1 MKTRLGIS
9 VGMAAAATYFAA
21 IFGGY
26 TVLALFVGYILLVET
41 NPWLRKTAVK
51 AFVICLLFSLIN
63 FVLGI
68 FPSIL
73 GTAGDVLSI
82 LEVDVHW
89 MYMINNIFYTF
100 QSLINGLRNILLLV
114 LGFMSFNQSTI
125 PLGPID
131 NMIHKHM

>member
-26 TVLALFVGYILLVET
+26 TVLTLFVGYILLVET

-51 AFVICLLFSLIN
+51 AFIICLLFSLIN
-63 FVLGI
+63 FIIGIFPTVLGI
-68 FPSIL
+68 
-73 GTAGDVLSI
+73 AGDVLSI

>member
-26 TVLALFVGYILLVET
+26 TVLTLFVGYILLVET

-51 AFVICLLFSLIN
+51 AFIICLLFSLIN
-63 FVLGI
+63 FIIGI
-68 FPSIL
+68 FPTVL

-114 LGFMSFNQSTI
+114 LGFMSFGQSTI

-131 NMIHKHM
+131 SMIHKHM

>member
-21 IFGGY
+21 VFGGY

-63 FVLGI
+63 FVIGI

-73 GTAGDVLSI
+73 GTAGDVLNI
-82 LEVDVHW
+82 FEVDTYW
-89 MYMINNIFYTF
+89 MYKITNIFYIL
-100 QSLINGLRNILLLV
+100 QSFISGIRNILLLV
-114 LGFMSFNQSTI
+114 LGFMSFGQSTI

-131 NMIHKHM
+131 SMIHKHM

>member
-21 IFGGY
+21 LFGGY
-26 TVLALFVGYILLVET
+26 TVLTLFVGYILLIET

-51 AFVICLLFSLIN
+51 AFVVCLLFSLIN
-63 FVLGI
+63 VVIGI
-68 FPSIL
+68 IPGAL
-73 GTAGDVLSI
+73 NMVWDVLNI
-82 LEVDVHW
+82 FEVNTSW
-89 MYMINNIFYTF
+89 MYKVNAVMNIFQTI
-100 QSLINGLRNILLLV
+100 INGLRTVLLLV

>member
-21 IFGGY
+21 LFGGY
-26 TVLALFVGYILLVET
+26 TVLTLFVGYILLVET

-51 AFVICLLFSLIN
+51 AFVVCLLFSLIN
-63 FVLGI
+63 VIFGI
-68 FPSIL
+68 VPSALNLVWNTLSVFGLNTAWLHKVTAIL
-73 GTAGDVLSI
+73 
-82 LEVDVHW
+82 
-89 MYMINNIFYTF
+89 NIF
-100 QSLINGLRNILLLV
+100 QSVINALRTVLLLV

>member
-26 TVLALFVGYILLVET
+26 TVLTLFVGYILLVET

-51 AFVICLLFSLIN
+51 AFIICLLFSLIN
-63 FVLGI
+63 FIIGI
-68 FPSIL
+68 FPTVL

>member
-21 IFGGY
+21 LFGGY
-26 TVLALFVGYILLVET
+26 TVLTLFVGYILLAET

-51 AFVICLLFSLIN
+51 AFVVCLLFSLIN
-63 FVLGI
+63 VVIGI
-68 FPSIL
+68 IPSGL
-73 GTAGDVLSI
+73 NMLWDVLDVF
-82 LEVDVHW
+82 EVNTVW
-89 MYMINNIFYTF
+89 MYKINTIMNIFM
-100 QSLINGLRNILLLV
+100 SIINGLRTVLLLV

>member
-21 IFGGY
+21 LFGGY
-26 TVLALFVGYILLVET
+26 TVLTLFVGYILLVET

-51 AFVICLLFSLIN
+51 AFVVCLLFSLIN
-63 FVLGI
+63 VIFGI
-68 FPSIL
+68 IPGALNMVWDLLNIF
-73 GTAGDVLSI
+73 GVDTA
-82 LEVDVHW
+82 W
-89 MYMINNIFYTF
+89 MYKINTF
-100 QSLINGLRNILLLV
+100 VNLFQTIINALRTLLLLV

>member
-21 IFGGY
+21 LFGGY
-26 TVLALFVGYILLVET
+26 TVLTLFVGYILLVET

-51 AFVICLLFSLIN
+51 AFVVCLLFSLIGVVIG
-63 FVLGI
+63 FFPTVLNMVWDLLNV
-68 FPSIL
+68 F
-73 GTAGDVLSI
+73 
-82 LEVDVHW
+82 EVNTNW
-89 MYMINNIFYTF
+89 MYKVSTIMNLFQNIINA
-100 QSLINGLRNILLLV
+100 LRTVLLLV

-131 NMIHKHM
+131 SMIHKHM

>member
-26 TVLALFVGYILLVET
+26 TVLTLFVGYILLVET

-68 FPSIL
+68 FPSVL

-82 LEVDVHW
+82 FEVDTYW
-89 MYMINNIFYTF
+89 MYRINNLFYIF
-100 QSLINGLRNILLLV
+100 QSFINGLRNVLLLV

>member
-21 IFGGY
+21 LFGGY
-26 TVLALFVGYILLVET
+26 TVLTLFVGYILLIET

-51 AFVICLLFSLIN
+51 AFVVCLLFSLIN
-63 FVLGI
+63 LVIGI
-68 FPSIL
+68 IPGAL
-73 GTAGDVLSI
+73 NMVWDVLNI
-82 LEVDVHW
+82 FEVNTSW
-89 MYMINNIFYTF
+89 MYKVNTVMNIFQTI
-100 QSLINGLRNILLLV
+100 INGLRTVLLLV

>member
-21 IFGGY
+21 LFGGY
-26 TVLALFVGYILLVET
+26 TVLTLFVGYILLVET

-51 AFVICLLFSLIN
+51 AFVVCLLFSLIGVVVG
-63 FVLGI
+63 FFPTVLNMVWDLLNV
-68 FPSIL
+68 FEAN
-73 GTAGDVLSI
+73 TN
-82 LEVDVHW
+82 W
-89 MYMINNIFYTF
+89 MYRISTIMNLFQNIINA
-100 QSLINGLRNILLLV
+100 LRTVLLLV

>member
-21 IFGGY
+21 LFGGY
-26 TVLALFVGYILLVET
+26 TVLTLFVGYILLAET

-51 AFVICLLFSLIN
+51 AFVVCLLFSLIN
-63 FVLGI
+63 VVIGI
-68 FPSIL
+68 IPGAL
-73 GTAGDVLSI
+73 NMVWDVLNI
-82 LEVDVHW
+82 FEVNTSW
-89 MYMINNIFYTF
+89 MYKVNTVMNIFQTI
-100 QSLINGLRNILLLV
+100 INGLRTVLLLV

>member
-21 IFGGY
+21 LFGGY
-26 TVLALFVGYILLVET
+26 TVLTLFVGYILLVET

-51 AFVICLLFSLIN
+51 AFVVCLLFSLIN
-63 FVLGI
+63 LVFGI
-68 FPSIL
+68 IPGALNMVWDLLNIF
-73 GTAGDVLSI
+73 
-82 LEVDVHW
+82 EVNTSW
-89 MYMINNIFYTF
+89 MYKISTIMNLFQTIIN
-100 QSLINGLRNILLLV
+100 SLRTILLLV

>member
-26 TVLALFVGYILLVET
+26 TVLTLFVGYILLVET

-51 AFVICLLFSLIN
+51 AFIICLLFSLIN
-63 FVLGI
+63 IVVGFIPSVLN
-68 FPSIL
+68 
-73 GTAGDVLSI
+73 TVWDVL
-82 LEVDVHW
+82 
-89 MYMINNIFYTF
+89 NIFEVNTNWVYKINSIFNIF
-100 QSLINGLRNILLLV
+100 QSAISGLRTILLLV

-131 NMIHKHM
+131 SMIHKHM

>member
-21 IFGGY
+21 LFGGY
-26 TVLALFVGYILLVET
+26 TVLTLFVGYILLVET

-51 AFVICLLFSLIN
+51 AFVVCLLFSLIGVVVG
-63 FVLGI
+63 FFPTVLNMVWDMLNV
-68 FPSIL
+68 F
-73 GTAGDVLSI
+73 
-82 LEVDVHW
+82 EVNTNW
-89 MYMINNIFYTF
+89 MYKISTIMNLFQNII
-100 QSLINGLRNILLLV
+100 SALRTVLLLV

-131 NMIHKHM
+131 SMIHKHM